1 MAKKIGPMAEKIKP
15 TIEDLQKRM
24 QSIEEKAQVY
34 KTQLE
39 ETIKSKPLQS
49 AGIVF
54 VGGII
59 LGILVGLAV
68 SRRS

>member
-1 MAKKIGPMAEKIKP
+1 MTEKIKP
-15 TIEDLQKRM
+15 TMEDLQKRM
-24 QSIEEKAQVY
+24 QNIEETAQMY

-49 AGIVF
+49 AGIIF

-59 LGILVGLAV
+59 LGILVGIAV